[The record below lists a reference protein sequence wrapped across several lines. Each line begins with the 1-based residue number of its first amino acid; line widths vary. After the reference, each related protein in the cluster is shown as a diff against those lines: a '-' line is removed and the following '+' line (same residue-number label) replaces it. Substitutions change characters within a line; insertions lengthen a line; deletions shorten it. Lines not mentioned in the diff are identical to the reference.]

1 LEVFVYWGKKNYIIS
16 RQKEVRY
23 ENTETILYQAKFF
36 SKNICPNF
44 VFNVLILTTD
54 ISFSAPYPWEYDLT
68 QNFISLPT
76 NHSPAPYVVD
86 WNNDGMEDL
95 VVGLRGANQY
105 GGIAVYLQQV
115 DGSLAPPVSAFSSGS
130 ASTSIGWTVYFRPV
144 VADWN
149 GDTKKDLIYGQY
161 YGSKGVVLCINSGT
175 DAAPV
180 FHGAS
185 CQQMLTSGTT
195 LVGLTTG
202 SSIAYVSPEV
212 SDWDNDGDFD
222 LLVGTGAS
230 ANEKGIRLY
239 ENTGS
244 STIPVLA
251 EPTMI
256 VSKATTSGLLY
267 ENYYEPAII
276 DINDDDKKDLII
288 GGGQHSVFTD
298 QFVLRICVNSGTDEA
313 PTFGYCSYKFVP
325 GLVNNVIDFY
335 DWDNDGYLDL
345 LRGFY
350 SGYITNPVTYFH
362 GLGPD
367 DDGDGLSDSVDNC
380 PEDYNP
386 ANLKLDGSNPVQIDT
401 DGDGSGDI
409 CDPDDDND
417 TIGDGVDNC
426 PWTPNTDQSDV
437 DSDSRGDVC
446 DPKDDRPDFPGLGSY
461 EALQADKMEWGR
473 KPVIILRADALSL
486 SYRRGIAESLA
497 NEALSQGIPF
507 SLAVIPWDTA
517 RYMGSPSADF
527 LNSVSNDP
535 NFEIVQHGTYHS
547 CKYTGGSGE
556 EYDCGMDPA
565 SSFNLMRVGHD
576 SLENSV
582 DMTLASHALKGFIPP
597 GDAYD
602 VAAAEAIMSHGYNY
616 ISSSWWADWPGS
628 VYIDVNGLVHIPW
641 TQAACGNG
649 FATWFACEDGTTLE
663 AHVGVD
669 CADETICKPTLDGE
683 DYSNWSL
690 YAANSL
696 KERCRYDIESRYDGI
711 CTILFELAVYDDG
724 TGAGA
729 LDTEAFAGFQ
739 QVLSD
744 LKDLAEET
752 GAVFMTLG
760 EYAAAQLIE
769 DNTPPVIA
777 ISTPTNSIY
786 EHHDSITIDFTVS
799 DDLSGVYSVTAT
811 LDGVPVSDGDT
822 IDLLTLSLGGHTFTV
837 QAEDTAEND
846 SQESVTFQIVGT
858 IESLRGA
865 VNAMVLAGDIFYLD
879 VAESLL
885 EILTEA
891 EMVIDSGGKTKTVKN
906 ILRAFIR
913 LVKAQAGKG
922 VDDFA
927 ANLLI
932 TDARYVINNL

>member
-1 LEVFVYWGKKNYIIS
+1 
-16 RQKEVRY
+16 
-23 ENTETILYQAKFF
+23 
-36 SKNICPNF
+36 
-44 VFNVLILTTD
+44 
-54 ISFSAPYPWEYDLT
+54 
-68 QNFISLPT
+68 
-76 NHSPAPYVVD
+76 
-86 WNNDGMEDL
+86 
-95 VVGLRGANQY
+95 
-105 GGIAVYLQQV
+105 
-115 DGSLAPPVSAFSSGS
+115 
-130 ASTSIGWTVYFRPV
+130 
-144 VADWN
+144 
-149 GDTKKDLIYGQY
+149 
-161 YGSKGVVLCINSGT
+161 
-175 DAAPV
+175 
-180 FHGAS
+180 
-185 CQQMLTSGTT
+185 
-195 LVGLTTG
+195 
-202 SSIAYVSPEV
+202 
-212 SDWDNDGDFD
+212 
-222 LLVGTGAS
+222 
-230 ANEKGIRLY
+230 
-239 ENTGS
+239 
-244 STIPVLA
+244 
-251 EPTMI
+251 
-256 VSKATTSGLLY
+256 
-267 ENYYEPAII
+267 
-276 DINDDDKKDLII
+276 
-288 GGGQHSVFTD
+288 
-298 QFVLRICVNSGTDEA
+298 
-313 PTFGYCSYKFVP
+313 
-325 GLVNNVIDFY
+325 
-335 DWDNDGYLDL
+335 
-345 LRGFY
+345 
-350 SGYITNPVTYFH
+350 
-362 GLGPD
+362 
-367 DDGDGLSDSVDNC
+367 
-380 PEDYNP
+380 
-386 ANLKLDGSNPVQIDT
+386 
-401 DGDGSGDI
+401 
-409 CDPDDDND
+409 
-417 TIGDGVDNC
+417 
-426 PWTPNTDQSDV
+426 
-437 DSDSRGDVC
+437 
-446 DPKDDRPDFPGLGSY
+446 
-461 EALQADKMEWGR
+461 
-473 KPVIILRADALSL
+473 
-486 SYRRGIAESLA
+486 
-497 NEALSQGIPF
+497 
-507 SLAVIPWDTA
+507 
-517 RYMGSPSADF
+517 
-527 LNSVSNDP
+527 
-535 NFEIVQHGTYHS
+535 
-547 CKYTGGSGE
+547 
-556 EYDCGMDPA
+556 
-565 SSFNLMRVGHD
+565 
-576 SLENSV
+576 
-582 DMTLASHALKGFIPP
+582 
-597 GDAYD
+597 
-602 VAAAEAIMSHGYNY
+602 
-616 ISSSWWADWPGS
+616 
-628 VYIDVNGLVHIPW
+628 LVHIPW